1 MIEVGENILFY
12 LPAVPLGTSLLAFG
26 LRSRRMVEVV
36 HFAGSS
42 IVALLSLLLAQY
54 VLSGQT
60 LLALNGMLYADSLTA
75 VLVLIIGV
83 VGFLDGFYSIGY
95 MRYNLAHGEVDE
107 RGVCSYY
114 GFYHILLLTMI
125 LSALSNNIALMWVAV
140 EATTLGSAFLV
151 GFCKY
156 KTSAEA
162 AWKYVLICSVGLAFA
177 LYGTI
182 LTYSNAFAM
191 VQDAHRAMLWT
202 ELAGMA
208 RGLDPQVMKLAF
220 VFILIGFGAKVG
232 LVPMHTWLPDTYSE
246 SPSPVSA
253 LLSGVLMKCALFA
266 ILRYYTITLQAVGK
280 EFPQTL
286 LLIFGLLSVGVSAFF
301 ILVQPDVKRKL
312 AYSSVE
318 HVGIIATGLGAGG
331 PLGVLAAIFHAIN
344 HSITKSLLFCTVG
357 NVALK
362 YGSRDSQKIRGMF
375 KVAPVTAFLFTTGL
389 LAVAGSPPF
398 NIFASEFMT
407 LMAGL
412 QAGHFWPMI
421 LFLIFLVIVFVA
433 FFILIGE
440 AALGFPPEDLPRGDA
455 GWLTLLPLGILLVLM
470 AGLGVHL
477 PAPLNQLLQ
486 SAVSV
491 VLGGEI

>member
-1 MIEVGENILFY
+1 MEENILLY
-12 LPAVPLGTSLLAFG
+12 LPAVPLGTALLAFG
-26 LRSRRMVEVV
+26 IRSRRVVEVV
-36 HFAGSS
+36 HFAGIS
-42 IVALLSLLLAQY
+42 IVALLSLLLVQH
-54 VLSGQT
+54 V
-60 LLALNGMLYADSLTA
+60 LNGQKLSALEEMLYADSLTA
-75 VLVLIIGV
+75 VLILIIGV
-83 VGFLDGFYSIGY
+83 VGFLNGFYSIGY
-95 MRYNLAHGEVDE
+95 MRYDLDRGEVEE

-114 GFYHILLLTMI
+114 GFYHILLFTMI

-151 GFCKY
+151 GFYKY

-202 ELAGMA
+202 ELVRMA

-220 VFILIGFGAKVG
+220 VFILIGFGTKVG
-232 LVPMHTWLPDTYSE
+232 LAPMHTWLPDTYSE

-266 ILRYYTITLQAVGK
+266 IVKYYALALQAIGQ
-280 EFPQTL
+280 EFTQTL

-301 ILVQPDVKRKL
+301 ILVQNDIQRKL

-331 PLGVLAAIFHAIN
+331 PLGIFAALFHAVN

-357 NVALK
+357 NVTLK
-362 YGSRDSQKIRGMF
+362 YGTRDSQKISGMF
-375 KVAPVTAFLFTTGL
+375 KVAPATAFMLATGL
-389 LAVAGSPPF
+389 LAVVGSPPF
-398 NIFASEFMT
+398 NVFISEFMT

-412 QAGHFWPMI
+412 QAGYFWPMI
-421 LFLIFLVIVFVA
+421 LFLILLVIVFVA
-433 FFILIGE
+433 FFILISE
-440 AALGFPPEDLPRGDA
+440 TVLGSPPEGLPRGDVN
-455 GWLTLLPLGILLVLM
+455 WLTLLPLGILFLLM
-470 AGLGVHL
+470 AGLGIYL
-477 PAPLNQLLQ
+477 PAPLNRLLQ

-491 VLGGEI
+491 VLGGAI